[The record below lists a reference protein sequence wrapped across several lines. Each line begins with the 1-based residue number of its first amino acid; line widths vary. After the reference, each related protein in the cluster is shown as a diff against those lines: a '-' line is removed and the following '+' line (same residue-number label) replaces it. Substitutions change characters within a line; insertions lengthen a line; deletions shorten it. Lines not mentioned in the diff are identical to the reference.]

1 MNDSIARDGAASPR
15 GLFPL
20 LAACSA
26 LGPVSTLILLS
37 ALPAIRAEFDA
48 TTAATQA
55 VISVFLLVFALG
67 IPLAGPLS
75 DRLGRRPMLLGGI
88 GVFFIGSALAYI
100 APTLELVVL
109 ARGIQA
115 AGCAATTTVS
125 RAILGDIHKDWR
137 LTRALA
143 TLTLV
148 MMMGTA
154 IAPWLGGF
162 LTEKFGW
169 HSPFLLL
176 LVASGISAAVAWRAL
191 PETRVAHAGVMS
203 LSAVGRASI
212 EVLRNRAFLGCALD
226 AAIIYALYLGF
237 ITVAPYLLADM
248 LGRPATDFGI
258 YILFLSIGYFLGNLY
273 VSRLRGHAAIEKV
286 ARFGIGLQALSACAA
301 FGFVVAGFTDPIWWF
316 GPMLPLAFAQ
326 GLSLPHITATAVRLA
341 PGYAGVA
348 SGMIGFSQ
356 QAGAA
361 IAVQSMGF
369 VATDTPLPVL
379 GFCAALSLVSIG
391 AMIVLD
397 RLIAQAGQSQRHP

>member
-1 MNDSIARDGAASPR
+1 MSIAEAREGAASPR

-26 LGPVSTLILLS
+26 LGPISTLILLS
-37 ALPAIRAEFDA
+37 ALPAIRAEFGA

-67 IPLAGPLS
+67 IPFAGPLS
-75 DRLGRRPMLLGGI
+75 DRFGRRPMLLGGI
-88 GVFFIGSALAYI
+88 GVFFAGSALAYI
-100 APTLELVVL
+100 APTLELVIV
-109 ARGIQA
+109 ARAIQA

-125 RAILGDIHKDWR
+125 RAILGDIYKDWR

-154 IAPWLGGF
+154 IAPWLGGV
-162 LTEKFGW
+162 LTEKLGW

-176 LVASGISAAVAWRAL
+176 LVASGISATVAWRAL

-203 LSAVGRASI
+203 LSAVGRASAG
-212 EVLRNRAFLGCALD
+212 VLRNRAFLGCALD

-258 YILFLSIGYFLGNLY
+258 YILFLSIGYFLGNFC
-273 VSRLRGHAAIEKV
+273 VSRLQGHAAIEKL
-286 ARFGIGLQALSACAA
+286 ARFGIGLQAVSACTA
-301 FGFVVAGFTDPIWWF
+301 FGFVVLGFTDPLWWF

-361 IAVQSMGF
+361 IAVQAMGF
-369 VATDTPLPVL
+369 VATDTPVPVL

-397 RLIAQAGQSQRHP
+397 RLIAQAQRPTQNS

>member
-1 MNDSIARDGAASPR
+1 M
-15 GLFPL
+15 
-20 LAACSA
+20 
-26 LGPVSTLILLS
+26 
-37 ALPAIRAEFDA
+37 
-48 TTAATQA
+48 
-55 VISVFLLVFALG
+55 
-67 IPLAGPLS
+67 
-75 DRLGRRPMLLGGI
+75 
-88 GVFFIGSALAYI
+88 
-100 APTLELVVL
+100 APTLELVIV
-109 ARGIQA
+109 ARAIQA
-115 AGCAATTTVS
+115 TGCAATTTVS

-154 IAPWLGGF
+154 IAPWLGGV
-162 LTEKFGW
+162 LTEKLGW

-203 LSAVGRASI
+203 LSAVGRASTS
-212 EVLRNRAFLGCALD
+212 VLRNRAFLGCALD

-258 YILFLSIGYFLGNLY
+258 YILFLSIGYFLGNFC
-273 VSRLRGHAAIEKV
+273 VSRLQGHAAIEKL
-286 ARFGIGLQALSACAA
+286 ARFGIGLQAVSACTA
-301 FGFVVAGFTDPIWWF
+301 FGLVLLGFTDPLWWF

-361 IAVQSMGF
+361 IAVQAMGF
-369 VATDTPLPVL
+369 VATDTPVPVL

-397 RLIAQAGQSQRHP
+397 RLIAQAQRSTHNS

>member
-1 MNDSIARDGAASPR
+1 MSIADAREGAASPR

-37 ALPAIRAEFDA
+37 ALPAIRTEFGA

-75 DRLGRRPMLLGGI
+75 DRFGRRPMLLGGI
-88 GVFFIGSALAYI
+88 GVFFSGSALAYV
-100 APTLELVVL
+100 APTLELVIV
-109 ARGIQA
+109 ARAIQA

-154 IAPWLGGF
+154 IAPWLGGV
-162 LTEKFGW
+162 LTEKLGW

-176 LVASGISAAVAWRAL
+176 LVASGISATVAWRAL

-203 LSAVGRASI
+203 LSAVGRASTS
-212 EVLRNRAFLGCALD
+212 VLRNRAFLGCALD

-258 YILFLSIGYFLGNLY
+258 YILFLSIGYFLGNFC
-273 VSRLRGHAAIEKV
+273 VSRLQGHAAIEKL
-286 ARFGIGLQALSACAA
+286 ARFGIGLQAVSACTA
-301 FGFVVAGFTDPIWWF
+301 FGLVVLGFTDPLWWF

-326 GLSLPHITATAVRLA
+326 GLALPHITATAVRLA

-361 IAVQSMGF
+361 IAVQAMGF
-369 VATDTPLPVL
+369 VATDTPVPVL
-379 GFCAALSLVSIG
+379 GFCATLSLVSIG

-397 RLIAQAGQSQRHP
+397 RLIAQTQRATQNP

>member
-1 MNDSIARDGAASPR
+1 VSIAEAREDTASPR

-37 ALPAIRAEFDA
+37 ALPAIRDEFGA
-48 TTAATQA
+48 TTSATQA
-55 VISVFLLVFALG
+55 VISVFLIVFALG

-75 DRLGRRPMLLGGI
+75 DRFGRRPMLLGGI
-88 GVFFIGSALAYI
+88 GVFFAGSALAYV
-100 APTLELVVL
+100 APTLELVIV
-109 ARGIQA
+109 ARAIQA

-125 RAILGDIHKDWR
+125 RAILGDIHQDWR

-143 TLTLV
+143 RLTLV

-154 IAPWLGGF
+154 IAPWLGG
-162 LTEKFGW
+162 LITEKLGW
-169 HSPFLLL
+169 HAPFLLL
-176 LVASGISAAVAWRAL
+176 LLAAGVIASVAWRAL
-191 PETRVAHAGVMS
+191 PETRIAHAGVTS
-203 LSAVGRASI
+203 LSAVGAASI
-212 EVLRNRAFLGCALD
+212 SVLRNRAFLGCALD
-226 AAIIYALYLGF
+226 AAVIYALYLGF
-237 ITVAPYLLADM
+237 ITIAPYLLADM

-258 YILFLSIGYFLGNLY
+258 YILFLSIGYFLGNFC
-273 VSRLRGHAAIEKV
+273 VSRLQGHAAIERL
-286 ARFGIGLQALSACAA
+286 ARFGIGLQAVSACAA
-301 FGFVVAGFTDPIWWF
+301 FGFVLAGFTDPLWWF

-397 RLIAQAGQSQRHP
+397 RLIAQAAKDNRDS

>member
-1 MNDSIARDGAASPR
+1 MSIAEAREDAASPR

-26 LGPVSTLILLS
+26 LGPISTLILLS
-37 ALPAIRAEFDA
+37 ALPAIRDEFGA

-55 VISVFLLVFALG
+55 VISVFLIVFALG

-75 DRLGRRPMLLGGI
+75 DRFGRRPMLLGGI
-88 GVFFIGSALAYI
+88 GVFFAGSALAYV
-100 APTLELVVL
+100 APTLELVIV
-109 ARGIQA
+109 ARAIQA

-125 RAILGDIHKDWR
+125 RAILGDIHQDWR

-154 IAPWLGGF
+154 IAPWLGG
-162 LTEKFGW
+162 LITEKLGW
-169 HSPFLLL
+169 HAPFLLL
-176 LVASGISAAVAWRAL
+176 LLAAGVIASVAWRAL
-191 PETRVAHAGVMS
+191 PETRIAHAGVTS
-203 LSAVGRASI
+203 LSAVGAASI
-212 EVLRNRAFLGCALD
+212 SVLRNRAFLGCALD

-237 ITVAPYLLADM
+237 ITIAPYLLADM
-248 LGRPATDFGI
+248 LGRPATDFGL
-258 YILFLSIGYFLGNLY
+258 YILFLSIGYFLGNFC
-273 VSRLRGHAAIEKV
+273 VSRLQGHAAIERL
-286 ARFGIGLQALSACAA
+286 ARFGIGLQAVSACAA
-301 FGFVVAGFTDPIWWF
+301 FGFVLAGFTDPLWWF

-391 AMIVLD
+391 AMMVLD
-397 RLIAQAGQSQRHP
+397 RLIAQAAKKDQYS